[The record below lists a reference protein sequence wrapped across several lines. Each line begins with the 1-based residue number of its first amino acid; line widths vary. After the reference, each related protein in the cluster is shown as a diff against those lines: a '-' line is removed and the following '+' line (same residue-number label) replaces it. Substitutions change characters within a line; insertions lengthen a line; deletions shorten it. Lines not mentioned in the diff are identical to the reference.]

1 MITYL
6 GHLEKHHYTA
16 ETKLYIYQILYIL
29 GIAVVQGFQNPV
41 WELSRAPTISDMVY
55 LLKHV
60 SIMFRGDVSVDMTM
74 MRHSD
79 RNAMLRR
86 RVELELVPRHG
97 FSAWLKKRPR
107 NSMEFLYV
115 LKYHGL

>member
-1 MITYL
+1 M
-6 GHLEKHHYTA
+6 
-16 ETKLYIYQILYIL
+16 
-29 GIAVVQGFQNPV
+29 QGFQNPV

-79 RNAMLRR
+79 RKCDKCDVTAA
-86 RVELELVPRHG
+86 G
-97 FSAWLKKRPR
+97 
-107 NSMEFLYV
+107 
-115 LKYHGL
+115 